1 MNKKVIIAAIVC
13 FWVFTTSMAQERSQ
27 LYGTVKWQNGAFAK
41 GVLMRI
47 GGYRVV
53 TNKKGYYKFDYL
65 KPGEYTL
72 SIKPPGK
79 RTKYFKVKVTRKYK
93 TDDFIIDW

>member
-1 MNKKVIIAAIVC
+1 MNKKVIIAIVC
-13 FWVFTTSMAQERSQ
+13 FWIFTTSMAQERSQ
-27 LYGTVKWQNGAFAK
+27 LYGTIKWQNGAFAK
-41 GVLMRI
+41 GVLVRI

-65 KPGEYTL
+65 NQGEYTL

-79 RTKYFKVKVTRKYK
+79 RTKSFKVKVTQK
-93 TDDFIIDW
+93 TKSEDFIIDW